1 MDSKHVGAG
10 AHLHRVAHSITLLA
24 LVSVYGAA
32 AAGLLDGGRP
42 REQVQLDAC
51 VHHVEAQV
59 VEMQLTPGGNVSA
72 HEFWLLDNR
81 PDWLHSTGQK
91 TGLLDLTSG
100 PSLQMVSCDSNALTV
115 TWGDVTGMS
124 SVEYPVDFLARWLA
138 PSDMNRHGP
147 VLTPAA
153 WATSAGHDYESIGAS
168 EEALLS
174 LLEDLEKNG
183 VALIHNAPLH
193 PEVGEN
199 ITHLM
204 SYAGPMETL
213 YGRSFQ
219 VRTSPKSGPQM
230 NIAYSSASLGLH
242 QDLAYYE
249 SMPGFQLL
257 HCRAFE
263 GVIGGESLLMDV
275 FHIAEVLRQEDHSAF
290 KTLTE
295 IPMTFIKFDMER
307 ERKAHWEYRTPHIIV
322 HPDTGDIIKVVW
334 SPPFEGPLLAPIER
348 VAEYYR
354 AKKAFVETLERLQST
369 HQLEFTLKPGQV
381 LIFNNIRMLH
391 GRRAF
396 SEEAAGKGLRLLEGW
411 YVNIDEFRN
420 KLQTTRRLVT
430 GALPGVH
437 ESLHIGNRCF

>member
-1 MDSKHVGAG
+1 M
-10 AHLHRVAHSITLLA
+10 HLITLVA
-24 LVSVYGAA
+24 AACSHGAA
-32 AAGLLDGGRP
+32 AVGLLDAGQP
-42 REQVQLDAC
+42 RELVQLDSC
-51 VHHVEAQV
+51 VHHGQV
-59 VEMQLTPGGNVSA
+59 VEMQLTPGGNISV

-91 TGLLDLTSG
+91 MGSLDPTSG
-100 PSLQMVSCDSNALTV
+100 PSLQTVSCDNNVLTV
-115 TWGDVTGMS
+115 TWRDVTGLS
-124 SVEYPVDFLARWLA
+124 AVEYPVDFVARWLA
-138 PSDMNRHGP
+138 PSEVNRRAA
-147 VLTPAA
+147 VLTPVA
-153 WATSAGHDYESIGAS
+153 WATSAGHDYTSIQAS

-183 VALIHNAPLH
+183 AALIHNAPLD

-199 ITHLM
+199 VTRFL

-219 VRTSPKSGPQM
+219 VRTSPETGPRT
-230 NIAYSSASLGLH
+230 NIAYTSEALGLH

-263 GVIGGESLLMDV
+263 GVIGGESLLLDV
-275 FHIAEVLRQEDHSAF
+275 FHVAETLRQEDPGAF

-295 IPMTFIKFDMER
+295 IPMTFIKFDMQR

-334 SPPFEGPLLAPIER
+334 SPPFEGPLRAPIEQ

-354 AKKAFVETLERLQST
+354 ARKAFVATLERLQRT
-369 HQLEFTLKPGQV
+369 HQLEFILNPGQV
-381 LIFNNIRMLH
+381 LIFNNVRMLH
-391 GRRAF
+391 GRQAF
-396 SEEAAGKGLRLLEGW
+396 TEATAGKGLRLLEGF

-420 KLQTTRRLVT
+420 KLQTTRRLVA
-430 GALPGVH
+430 GAAQGAH
-437 ESLHIGNRCF
+437 EAVHIGNRCY